1 MTRRRGDLAGQTD
14 VSFVVVH
21 FEEATL
27 PRSST
32 AFLCT
37 AQFTDL
43 LTRIN
48 VLTHN
53 GYSNK
58 GPPIIEVPIGVGA
71 ITCFTDNE
79 IG

>member
-1 MTRRRGDLAGQTD
+1 MARKQPNG
-14 VSFVVVH
+14 F
-21 FEEATL
+21 
-27 PRSST
+27 
-32 AFLCT
+32 FLSDQMGELSG
-37 AQFTDL
+37 AVL
-43 LTRIN
+43 EVKRAHHKNN
-48 VLTHN
+48 VITHN